1 MVRTLRAELGTAHR
15 TVQRVARQLGY
26 RVESVRSSVPTGK
39 RRFASAFVGTFP
51 PTQCGLAMFT
61 ESMVRSISQHLLT
74 ATVSWKAQGT
84 DHSAAR
90 GMCRATDC
98 AGSGRERS

>member
-1 MVRTLRAELGTAHR
+1 MVRTLRAELGTEHR

-74 ATVSWKAQGT
+74 ATVAWKAQGT
-84 DHSAAR
+84 DHSGAR

-98 AGSGRERS
+98 AGSGREGL